1 MQEVYLYQT
10 VHILGGRSL
19 HLTAHL
25 AVLDRWSRELF
36 GRPAGFRQQP
46 LARQIEALAAQT
58 APADCDLSQFVR
70 SSFRHRAI
78 PPSGSNP
85 QAYRSTGDTT
95 CAV

>member
-25 AVLDRWSRELF
+25 AVLDRWSCELF
-36 GRPAGFRQQP
+36 GRPAGFRQQS

-58 APADCDLSQFVR
+58 ATSRSSCG